1 MINFGIIG
9 TNWITQQ
16 FVEAAQ
22 TSGLY
27 QLTGVYSRNQDTA
40 TAFST
45 KNGGASTF
53 TDLDDFINSDDFST
67 IYIASPNSLHFEQA
81 EMAIKAGKNIIVEKP
96 AFENQAEM
104 EKIQELLKQNPQVRY
119 FEAARN
125 VHTPNFKA
133 IQNQLKKMPVVQGAS
148 LTYMKYSSRYDQVLA
163 GQEPNVFSLRFGGG
177 ALQDLGVYPL
187 YDAITLF
194 GMPSEF
200 NYFPEF
206 IQTGV
211 DGKGVAILQYG
222 EFNVTLNF
230 GKTTNSYMTSEIYG
244 LKDTIEIDDA
254 GELGEVNYIDSKGNR
269 TTISQPVTDN
279 PMLPEV
285 RDFARVIS
293 DPTNPDN
300 QADYAAWNT
309 LSVQVNKMLFNLRQS
324 GKIVFYDERDN

>member
-1 MINFGIIG
+1 MIKFGIIG

-22 TSGLY
+22 ASNEY
-27 QLTGVYSRNQDTA
+27 ELTAVYSRHQDTA
-40 TAFST
+40 TAFSE
-45 KNGGASTF
+45 KNGGSQTF
-53 TDLDDFINSDDFST
+53 TALDDFFATGDFST
-67 IYIASPNSLHFEQA
+67 VYIASPNSLHYEQA
-81 EMAIKAGKNIIVEKP
+81 VLAINAGKNVIIEKP
-96 AFENQAEM
+96 AFENQAQM
-104 EKIQELLKQNPQVRY
+104 EKIQELLKQHPEVRY

-125 VHTPNFKA
+125 IHTPNFKA
-133 IQNQLKKMPVVQGAS
+133 IQTQLAKMPVVQGAS

-163 GQEPNVFSLRFGGG
+163 GKEPNVFSLKFAGG

-194 GMPSEF
+194 GMPDEF

-222 EFNVTLNF
+222 EFNVTLSF

-254 GELGEVNYIDSKGNR
+254 GELGEATYIDETGKR
-269 TTISQPVTDN
+269 TLISEPVTDN
-279 PMLPEV
+279 PMLPEA
-285 RDFARVIS
+285 RDFARVLN
-293 DPTNPDN
+293 DLENTDN
-300 QADYAAWNT
+300 QTDYDRWLN
-309 LSVQVNKMLFNLRQS
+309 LSVQVNKVLFNLRQS